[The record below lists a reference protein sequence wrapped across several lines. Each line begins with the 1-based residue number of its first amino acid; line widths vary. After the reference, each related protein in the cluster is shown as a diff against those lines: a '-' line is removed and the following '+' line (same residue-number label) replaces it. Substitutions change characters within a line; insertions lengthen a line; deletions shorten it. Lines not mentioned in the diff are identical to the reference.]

1 MTDSFSSNTSTTG
14 TTSGYYA
21 KLGVNPKEIF
31 NNSTFSQILG
41 SDVRASDFI
50 TITTGDSKYVPY
62 TTTIVGIITDDALTM
77 SFGSNYTRPFE
88 NILSKAVGGLD
99 NKGVVGRAF
108 GVGASVSS
116 VMGTPLY
123 NKNAMIPI
131 WQSPKVNNYEFKFT
145 LIATSN
151 PELQL
156 EVPLLLLSRMVL
168 PRYKQAGV
176 VGVSTPGPKLDLSAG
191 ANKASKLVTDF
202 SMDDFNT
209 DGLIKPDG
217 PITIQY
223 GGVALFENCII
234 ENVVWTVPNTRT
246 LSEPSDFDTYL
257 NATEGGGNG
266 KIPYYMWSEVTI
278 TVIPYYP
285 PQYEGDAGNNLGSVK
300 LFTSDSI
307 SKYTDYM

>member
-21 KLGVNPKEIF
+21 KLGVNPEEIF

-50 TITTGDSKYVPY
+50 TITTSDSKYVPY
-62 TTTIVGIITDDALTM
+62 TTTIVGILTDDALTM

-88 NILSKAVGGLD
+88 NILSKAAGNMGNGGALGKVGG
-99 NKGVVGRAF
+99 VA
-108 GVGASVSS
+108 AAAAS

-156 EVPLLLLSRMVL
+156 EVPLLLLSKMVL
-168 PRYKQAGV
+168 PKYKNGAQ
-176 VGVSTPGPKLDLSAG
+176 VGTPGPKLDLSAG
-191 ANKASKLVTDF
+191 ADKVSKLVTDF
-202 SMDDFNT
+202 SMDDLNM

-246 LSEPSDFDTYL
+246 LSKPSGFKTISD
-257 NATEGGGNG
+257 AVKAGNSKG

-285 PQYEGDAGNNLGSVK
+285 PQYEGDTGNNLGSVK